1 MEGMQLSQGP
11 ALDDEA
17 LITPLV
23 SVVVPMYNS
32 AATIECLLESLINQT
47 LGDFELILVDD
58 GSKDDSVAVARR
70 AAAGDPRVHIITKEN
85 SGVSRTRNEAL
96 SHCRGS
102 WITFADADDWLA
114 PYALE
119 SLVSAA
125 EQGADLAIA
134 DFYRVREGRYSV
146 KGVGVSGL
154 LSFEEFMHQMSL
166 APANYY
172 YGSLWNKLF
181 RRSIIAEHELSFKT
195 KLDFGED
202 HVFVLEYLQYVRCV
216 AAISKPTYY
225 YIDTPGSLVHR
236 AMNPIGVAK
245 NKNEVMAV
253 YEKLCDKAGISN
265 TLAGSATVMSF
276 LITPATDG
284 MVSPFDEK
292 LGVGQVPSSA
302 ATLDP
307 RFRGLF
313 HSGKSKISAAGA
325 RLGRAGF
332 AS

>member
-1 MEGMQLSQGP
+1 M
-11 ALDDEA
+11 
-17 LITPLV
+17 
-23 SVVVPMYNS
+23 
-32 AATIECLLESLINQT
+32 
-47 LGDFELILVDD
+47 
-58 GSKDDSVAVARR
+58 
-70 AAAGDPRVHIITKEN
+70 
-85 SGVSRTRNEAL
+85 
-96 SHCRGS
+96 
-102 WITFADADDWLA
+102 
-114 PYALE
+114 
-119 SLVSAA
+119 
-125 EQGADLAIA
+125 
-134 DFYRVREGRYSV
+134 
-146 KGVGVSGL
+146 
-154 LSFEEFMHQMSL
+154 
-166 APANYY
+166 
-172 YGSLWNKLF
+172 
-181 RRSIIAEHELSFKT
+181 
-195 KLDFGED
+195 
-202 HVFVLEYLQYVRCV
+202 LEYLQYVRCV

-325 RLGRAGF
+325 RLRSAGF